1 MNIVEQIK
9 ARLTEEFG
17 EAMAELRAAWAK
29 LKAFKFAQAAVL
41 LYEAATGLVRAV
53 EEIAQELGGAS
64 GAEKR
69 KAVVEFLNET
79 FDIPWIPEVAEG
91 WLFGKLVDYAVG
103 KLNSL
108 HGKIWFSGGVRTG
121 KSYFAFVKGAL
132 ELEGQ

>member
-9 ARLTEEFG
+9 ARLAEELG
-17 EAMAELRAAWAK
+17 EALVELKAAWGK
-29 LKAFKFAQAAVL
+29 LKAFKVAQAAVL
-41 LYEAATGLVRAV
+41 LYESVTGLVRAV
-53 EEIAQELGGAS
+53 EEIAQELGGAT

-79 FDIPWIPEVAEG
+79 IDIPWVPEIAEG

-108 HGKIWFSGGVRTG
+108 HGKVWFSGGLQTG